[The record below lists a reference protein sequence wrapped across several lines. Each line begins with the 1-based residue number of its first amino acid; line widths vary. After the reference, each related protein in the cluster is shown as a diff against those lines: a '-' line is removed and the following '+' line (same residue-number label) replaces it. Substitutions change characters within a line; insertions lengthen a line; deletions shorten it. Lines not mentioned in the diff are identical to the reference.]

1 MNVLTVLLILLLGY
15 RINSHVD
22 EKTYRLKRSVG
33 WESYAILA
41 IDGVISLSIAFFC
54 LIFLYIVALLLGSLV
69 GSSIL
74 NLSLFET
81 HVSKVL
87 EDEYIK
93 CLFIFMVLVASATVN
108 EIRLNVLNSEPNLS
122 ALKKLDGMMSIVIT
136 ALENSS
142 YLKIS
147 LSSGKVYIGI
157 LLKEDFKSGPD
168 ETLIILPMLSGYRD
182 KENLNMHLDCNYL
195 DVYIRH
201 GIVEIQSE
209 GISHHPE
216 LAETAS
222 MLIPVSEIE
231 SIAFFDIN
239 MHKDFKFGE
248 DAVKRFRVSQTLEP
262 DSSIEFD
269 ISNYLN
275 RDS

>member
-22 EKTYRLKRSVG
+22 EKTYKLKRSVG

-54 LIFLYIVALLLGSLV
+54 LIFLYILALLLGSLV
-69 GSSIL
+69 GSPIL

-81 HVSKVL
+81 HISKVL

-93 CLFIFMVLVASATVN
+93 CLFIFMILVASVTIN
-108 EIRLNVLNSEPNLS
+108 EIRLNVLNAEPNLS

-195 DVYIRH
+195 DVYLRH

-231 SIAFFDIN
+231 SIAFFDVN